1 MLSIKSPRKKNST
14 RRKERNEGRCMI
26 KKKQKENNLNTRDI
40 LLSKNWNRSIRHE
53 IEMRNIMSR
62 SELKELVISWMLDW
76 IAKPEAETILDFCI
90 EYRIPRSTLSYWTAN
105 DEEFGRFVDNIKLIL
120 SNKLY
125 KLMLH
130 RNCDR
135 EAVLKVMHK
144 LDPEWLGID
153 QYHNDL
159 KKQIASA
166 QQTVVIQTYPS
177 SDLVPPLK
185 D

>member
-1 MLSIKSPRKKNST
+1 
-14 RRKERNEGRCMI
+14 MI

-40 LLSKNWNRSIRHE
+40 LLSKSWNRSIRHE
-53 IEMRNIMSR
+53 IEMMNIMSR
-62 SELKELVISWMLDW
+62 RELKEQVIEWMFDW
-76 IAKPEAETILDFCI
+76 IVKPEAETILDFCI
-90 EYRIPRSTLSYWTAN
+90 EYKIPRSTLSYWATN
-105 DEEFGRFVDNIKLIL
+105 DEEFGRFYDNIKLIL

-135 EAVLKVMHK
+135 EAVLKIMHN
-144 LDPEWLGID
+144 LDPEWLGIN

-166 QQTVVIQTYPS
+166 QQIVILEQYPS
-177 SDLVPPLK
+177 SDLVPIKK